1 MKKYYQD
8 SDVKVC
14 FQAKSSM
21 DAALEAMYT
30 WRYAG
35 FGGVYNRKISMLCPT
50 NLVMENVMIVHL
62 CEFFLF
68 YCFKV
73 L

>member
-8 SDVKVC
+8 SDVKAC

-35 FGGVYNRKISMLCPT
+35 FGGVYNRKISMFCPT

-68 YCFKV
+68 
-73 L
+73 